1 MRAPNG
7 ELLGYRGTGR
17 DVTDQVAALN
27 EREKAAKLLE
37 AVFENMAEGVSVA
50 DADLNIVA
58 FNNRFLDLL
67 GFPEDLFEVG
77 DPFEKFIRYNA
88 ERGEYG
94 PGDPNQQVR
103 ERVAL
108 ARKGAPHN
116 QERIRPDGVIFEIR
130 GNPIPGGGFVTTY
143 ADVTERKRAELA
155 LRRSESGLAN
165 AQRIAQ
171 LGNWDWNIATG
182 ELTWSD
188 EAYRIFDRDSEGF
201 EPTYEAFLKAVHPE
215 DRALVQKALSNAL
228 AGYPYSLDHRIIL
241 PNGDTRIVHEQGEV
255 EFDENG
261 KAAVMHGIVHDV
273 TEHRKAVSAVR
284 EGERHVHAIMENVAD
299 SLITIDEA
307 GIVQTINPAVERM
320 FGYTTAELIGQNI
333 KVLMPTPHR
342 IEHDNHLR
350 RYLATGNATI
360 LGVTAREV
368 VAQRKD
374 GSPIDVELTASEMW
388 HGGDRMFIGVLRD
401 ITARKQ
407 ADETLRQKTTFIELS
422 KVVAAAAN
430 EASSVEE
437 ALETC
442 ITAVCRHFGWS
453 AGHAYLPAQDDTG
466 ELAPSMIWHLDDTE
480 KFQALREVT
489 MRSRFAPGQG
499 LPGRVLA
506 NRKPLWIADLTKDPN
521 FPRSHVTENIGI
533 TSAIGFPVLVGSEVA
548 AVLEFFSEDAIE
560 PDEAALDA
568 MTHIGKQIGRVI
580 ERAEAERQLLTAKEA
595 AERADR
601 TKGEFLATMSHEL
614 RTPLNAIIGFSEVMG
629 QELFGPL
636 GHATYKE
643 YLGDIKT
650 SGTHLLNII
659 NDILDVSKAQAGMI
673 ELADDSVDLTEI
685 IETCLRLLKPRAK
698 EKGLTLEVDLP
709 ATATRIRGDR
719 QRLNQVLLNLLS
731 NAVKFTNQGSI
742 TVRLRCDQEDGIV
755 LQFIDTGIGIAEA
768 DLERIM
774 EPFTQAD
781 STLSR
786 AHEGT
791 GLGLPLS
798 RVFVEAHGGELSIK
812 SVFAK
817 GSIVTVRLPSERLL
831 SAADAA

>member
-1 MRAPNG
+1 
-7 ELLGYRGTGR
+7 
-17 DVTDQVAALN
+17 
-27 EREKAAKLLE
+27 
-37 AVFENMAEGVSVA
+37 
-50 DADLNIVA
+50 
-58 FNNRFLDLL
+58 
-67 GFPEDLFEVG
+67 
-77 DPFEKFIRYNA
+77 
-88 ERGEYG
+88 
-94 PGDPNQQVR
+94 
-103 ERVAL
+103 
-108 ARKGAPHN
+108 
-116 QERIRPDGVIFEIR
+116 
-130 GNPIPGGGFVTTY
+130 
-143 ADVTERKRAELA
+143 
-155 LRRSESGLAN
+155 
-165 AQRIAQ
+165 
-171 LGNWDWNIATG
+171 
-182 ELTWSD
+182 
-188 EAYRIFDRDSEGF
+188 
-201 EPTYEAFLKAVHPE
+201 
-215 DRALVQKALSNAL
+215 
-228 AGYPYSLDHRIIL
+228 
-241 PNGDTRIVHEQGEV
+241 
-255 EFDENG
+255 
-261 KAAVMHGIVHDV
+261 
-273 TEHRKAVSAVR
+273 
-284 EGERHVHAIMENVAD
+284 
-299 SLITIDEA
+299 
-307 GIVQTINPAVERM
+307 
-320 FGYTTAELIGQNI
+320 
-333 KVLMPTPHR
+333 
-342 IEHDNHLR
+342 
-350 RYLATGNATI
+350 
-360 LGVTAREV
+360 
-368 VAQRKD
+368 
-374 GSPIDVELTASEMW
+374 
-388 HGGDRMFIGVLRD
+388 
-401 ITARKQ
+401 
-407 ADETLRQKTTFIELS
+407 
-422 KVVAAAAN
+422 
-430 EASSVEE
+430 
-437 ALETC
+437 
-442 ITAVCRHFGWS
+442 
-453 AGHAYLPAQDDTG
+453 
-466 ELAPSMIWHLDDTE
+466 
-480 KFQALREVT
+480 
-489 MRSRFAPGQG
+489 
-499 LPGRVLA
+499 LA
-506 NRKPLWIADLTKDPN
+506 NREPLWIADVTKDPN
-521 FPRSHVTENIGI
+521 FPRSHVAENIGI
-533 TSAIGFPVLVGSEVA
+533 ASAIGFPVLVGSGVA

-798 RVFVEAHGGELSIK
+798 RVFVEAHGGELSIE